1 MKEKL
6 GLSRRKSGLRFG
18 TPPHHPS
25 PSLADISLEK
35 DGCGYFQDYQHLSA
49 LGNLIAPRGPIV
61 RRASRCKKEKNTDN
75 LFDYQC
81 FLLEIGKRVPF
92 GSGAGGSNSLYFLCY

>member
-35 DGCGYFQDYQHLSA
+35 DGRGYFQDYQHLSA

-61 RRASRCKKEKNTDN
+61 RRANRCKKRKT
-75 LFDYQC
+75 LTIILIISVF
-81 FLLEIGKRVPF
+81 F
-92 GSGAGGSNSLYFLCY
+92 

>member
-61 RRASRCKKEKNTDN
+61 RRASRCKKRKT
-75 LFDYQC
+75 LII
-81 FLLEIGKRVPF
+81 FLIISVF
-92 GSGAGGSNSLYFLCY
+92 F

>member
-6 GLSRRKSGLRFG
+6 GLSQRKSGLRFG

-35 DGCGYFQDYQHLSA
+35 DGRGYFQDYQHLSA

-61 RRASRCKKEKNTDN
+61 QRASRCKKRKT
-75 LFDYQC
+75 LTI
-81 FLLEIGKRVPF
+81 FLIISVFIGRNSFSEWSWAKHHPPF
-92 GSGAGGSNSLYFLCY
+92 PMPLIIF